1 MYFEARAGRT
11 AVLGASKVQREF
23 GTHQINK
30 NKNNPRQQPKKVR
43 AENRSEKLSE
53 GQVRGITVKTKLV
66 EERYLGH

>member
-30 NKNNPRQQPKKVR
+30 NKKQPKAAAKETG
-43 AENRSEKLSE
+43 A
-53 GQVRGITVKTKLV
+53 KT
-66 EERYLGH
+66 